1 MLLFPGSPQQWR
13 VNKNDTQELGDSVQ
27 GVGLSPE
34 VGCSAPGPTSTHTH
48 THTNAQPAVCREP
61 RRQQKVSS
69 SPRKP
74 CSCSRQHRRSRLG
87 LGRWCYLCSDTLS
100 SGEEVSG
107 DAAAAGAEVM
117 ISALLVAR
125 IPVPSPP
132 GGALGKV
139 CGGGSVGPG

>member
-1 MLLFPGSPQQWR
+1 MTLRSWGIRSREWDSALRLGAQHWGQLLH
-13 VNKNDTQELGDSVQ
+13 
-27 GVGLSPE
+27 
-34 VGCSAPGPTSTHTH
+34 THTH
-48 THTNAQPAVCREP
+48 THTHKIHSQLFVGSPGDD
-61 RRQQKVSS
+61 RRYPPP
-69 SPRKP
+69 PRKP
-74 CSCSRQHRRSRLG
+74 CSCSHQHRRSRLG
-87 LGRWCYLCSDTLS
+87 LGQWHYLCSDFLF

-139 CGGGSVGPG
+139 CSGGSMGSG